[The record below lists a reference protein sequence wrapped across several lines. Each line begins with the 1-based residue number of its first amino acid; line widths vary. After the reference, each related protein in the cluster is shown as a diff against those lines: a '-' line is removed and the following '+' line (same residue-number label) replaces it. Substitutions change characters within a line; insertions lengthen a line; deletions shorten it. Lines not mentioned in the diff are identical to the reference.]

1 MKAVVIMYISSDLR
15 APRHKRAST
24 KNKHTKLNITTTTKH
39 LHLRCRELYKM
50 GKVVRVKSHQENC
63 SEIETLRNDTEGT
76 SMRSQ
81 QYHCLNDVSDQ

>member
-50 GKVVRVKSHQENC
+50 GKVVRVKSPRKLQ
-63 SEIETLRNDTEGT
+63 
-76 SMRSQ
+76 
-81 QYHCLNDVSDQ
+81 